1 MKNNLLE
8 SGQKCNSLEVTK
20 IIQSLNY
27 AIDKI
32 GHRTIY
38 EYNSA
43 ILDDLDLALRR
54 RPCIQQFW
62 INEFSKL
69 GFSKMRERSI
79 E

>member
-8 SGQKCNSLEVTK
+8 SGQRCNPLEVTK
-20 IIQSLNY
+20 IIQALNY

-43 ILDDLDLALRR
+43 NLDDGVISTT
-54 RPCIQQFW
+54 PTSIHMV
-62 INEFSKL
+62 NKL
-69 GFSKMRERSI
+69 LKAVLSLLL
-79 E
+79 